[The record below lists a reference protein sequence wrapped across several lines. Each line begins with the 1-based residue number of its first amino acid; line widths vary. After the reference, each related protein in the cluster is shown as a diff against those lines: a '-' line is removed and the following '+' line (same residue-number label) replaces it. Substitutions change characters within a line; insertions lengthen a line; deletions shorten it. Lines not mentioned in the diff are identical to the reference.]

1 MNKWT
6 LIEKKIED
14 NRAEEIR
21 ALQEFIQIPSVVTEP
36 EGDFPFG
43 SKVQDAFMFMLEAAQ
58 RDGFE
63 TLNVD
68 NYGGH
73 IDFRGNGKSS
83 ETMGIVGHVDVVP
96 VGNGWDVD
104 PFGGLIRD
112 GRIYGRGALDDKGP
126 TIAAYYAMKALK
138 EVGIV
143 PEKTIRLILGNDEET
158 NWSGM
163 KYYLDRVEAPDFG
176 ITPDSEFPV
185 INGEKG
191 LLKVYI
197 NKKINPE
204 NHPGLKLVTMSGGS
218 ALNMVADSAMIVL
231 NDSSD
236 ESYERLDEIIAG
248 FVSEKGADISRD
260 ITPRGYIITVAGK
273 AAHGARPE
281 RGVNAIPIAMDL
293 LERIDLKN
301 TGVSDVVKMFNT
313 FIGYNY
319 YGENIGIGFSDE
331 QSGKLIFN
339 VGTLEMDAGIITLGI
354 NIRYP
359 VTVTLDQIR
368 EQVRPVLDRYDCTTE
383 IIKHTRPI
391 YIPEDDP
398 MIKTLVDAYR
408 ERTGDYDT
416 PPKVIPG
423 QTYSKL
429 FKKFAAYGMRFSKA
443 DDVAHQKNESVDIEK
458 LILTTKIYA
467 DAIYRLTAG
476 KENE

>member
-6 LIEKKIED
+6 EIEKKIEE
-14 NRAEEIR
+14 NRAEEIDVLR
-21 ALQEFIQIPSVVTEP
+21 DFIKIPSVVTEP
-36 EGDFPFG
+36 SGDKPFG
-43 SKVQDAFMFMLEAAQ
+43 SKVHDAFMFMLDMAQ

-63 TLNVD
+63 VLNVD

-73 IDFRGNGKSS
+73 IDFRGSDEDAGI
-83 ETMGIVGHVDVVP
+83 MGVAGHVDVVP
-96 VGNGWDVD
+96 VGNDWDVD
-104 PFGGLIRD
+104 PFGAEIRD

-126 TIAAYYAMKALK
+126 TIASYFAMKALK
-138 EVGIV
+138 DAGVK
-143 PEKTIRLILGNDEET
+143 PNKTIRLILGNDEET

-163 KYYLDRVEAPDFG
+163 RYYLGRVEPPDFG

-185 INGEKG
+185 IHGEKG
-191 LLKVYI
+191 LLKFYVR
-197 NKKINPE
+197 KEINPE
-204 NHPGLKLVTMSGGS
+204 NHPGLKLVTLSGGS
-218 ALNMVADSAMIVL
+218 ALNMVADHVVFVL
-231 NDSSD
+231 SDSKA
-236 ESYERLDEIIAG
+236 ENEERLNSTIAE
-248 FVSEKGADISRD
+248 FVKETGADVSCD
-260 ITPRGYIITVAGK
+260 YAPRGHIISISGK

-293 LERIDLKN
+293 LERLNMKH
-301 TGVSDVVKMFNT
+301 TGVSDFVKMFNT
-313 FIGYNY
+313 YIGYNY

-339 VGTLEMDAGIITLGI
+339 VGTLEMDSGVITLGI

-359 VTVTLDQIR
+359 VTVTL
-368 EQVRPVLDRYDCTTE
+368 EQMLEKINPILQRYDCTME
-383 IIKHTRPI
+383 IVKHTEPI
-391 YIPEDDP
+391 YIPADDP
-398 MIKTLVDAYR
+398 MIKTLEDAYR
-408 ERTGDYDT
+408 KHTGDYDT

-467 DAIYRLTAG
+467 DAIYRLTVD
-476 KENE
+476 